1 MFWAPYIQDTT
12 TNTSWGG
19 KVAVINETQ
28 TETPRNTFMG
38 EKNYIKS
45 LLLRF
50 TAFRM

>member
-1 MFWAPYIQDTT
+1 MVWAPYIQDTT
-12 TNTSWGG
+12 ANTSWGEM
-19 KVAVINETQ
+19 VAVINETP

-45 LLLRF
+45 LLLIF